1 MRGAGYCLLIAAFAA
16 IPAQGQL
23 EFTLQPAEVAEH
35 QLLRWPVNRAIPVQ
49 DLDAAYHYQDAV
61 VAALTNAWGPRAG
74 YKAALTSE
82 AMRQRF
88 RAERPVLGVVMQS
101 MLLRDRAF
109 LDDGFAARPVI
120 EADLMVMVRDES
132 INEAEEPAA
141 LLAALEGIHPL
152 IEVADLLFVEGAAI
166 DPLWL
171 TAVNAGARF
180 AVVGDP
186 LVLDGTDT
194 NVLDR
199 LPAIR
204 ASIMDK
210 QGQVIATGEAA
221 SILGHPIEAV
231 RWIRDEVKARGGRL
245 ATGDVL
251 WLGSMTTP
259 VPVVPGESYQV
270 LFTGL
275 REYPVSIQVNIRR
288 SATTPAP

>member
-1 MRGAGYCLLIAAFAA
+1 MRRLALFMLAAGLTAAA
-16 IPAQGQL
+16 PGQL

-35 QLLRWPVNRAIPVQ
+35 QLLRWPINRAIPVQ
-49 DLDAAYHYQDAV
+49 DLDAAYRYQDAV
-61 VAALTNAWGPRAG
+61 VAALTNAWGARAG

-88 RAERPVLGVVMQS
+88 RADRPVLGVVMQS

-120 EADLMVMVRDES
+120 EADLMALVRDES
-132 INEAEEPAA
+132 INDAVTPEE

-152 IEVADLLFVEGAAI
+152 IEVADLLFVEGASV

-171 TAVNAGARF
+171 TAVNAGARY

-199 LPAIR
+199 LPGVR

-210 QGQVIATGEAA
+210 QGQVIASGEASA
-221 SILGHPIEAV
+221 IMGHPIESV
-231 RWIRDEVKARGGRL
+231 RWIRDEVKARGGTL
-245 ATGDVL
+245 AAGDVL
-251 WLGSMTTP
+251 WLGSMTVP
-259 VPVVPGESYQV
+259 VPVVAGESYQV
-270 LFTGL
+270 LYTGL

-288 SATTPAP
+288 SSNAAQP